1 MSAPPKL
8 CEVFQIAHHNPRS
21 LREYQVFRIFEHGG
35 HPQPWKK
42 ALIIQRVINIKTDEL
57 IPNRMLTTPVII
69 KPNPIK

>member
-42 ALIIQRVINIKTDEL
+42 ALIDHKIK
-57 IPNRMLTTPVII
+57 I
-69 KPNPIK
+69 KSVFIENYEQDHKLFIYPKE